1 MKTLA
6 TIAVLAAT
14 VFTGCSTT
22 SYYKHDFGPKLHFSH
37 KTLDPY
43 QHLRRMVFAVSNPYD
58 ISVKCQV
65 VCENTLV
72 ENGKQVVSRV
82 KSIPPMS
89 DGAFSVV
96 VVSGGNYGCRLRR
109 IK

>member
-1 MKTLA
+1 MKTIA
-6 TIAVLAAT
+6 TIAVLAA

-22 SYYKHDFGPKLHFSH
+22 TFYKQDFGPKLRFSH
-37 KTLDPY
+37 KTTNPH
-43 QHLRRMVFAVSNPYD
+43 QPLRRMVFVVSNPYD

-65 VCENTLV
+65 VCENTLIEGGREV
-72 ENGKQVVSRV
+72 TSRI

-89 DGAFSVV
+89 DGVLSVSVV
-96 VVSGGNYGCRLRR
+96 SSGNYGCRLRQ